1 MDRYIEHMIKV
12 INPQYKTSTELVIN
26 TTSRS
31 NNWSAGLSPFFLGP
45 ISLYGEYVSKNMEN
59 AWQYSKVYEYYLEDD
74 GAVGE
79 RYFKWAQSGW
89 DKHSADRYPM
99 GKGSIPLYSYW
110 DGQQLTY
117 TEARKKIYIPLYAE
131 AVKKTSAF
139 MKLKEIYEDC
149 QGAFCGPETLYLW
162 DFDAHNLEPGTF
174 NYWDLANNPNLKF
187 GHAYVL
193 AMLLEGIIQ

>member
-1 MDRYIEHMIKV
+1 MIKV
-12 INPQYKTSTELVIN
+12 INSRFKAPDDSLVIN

-45 ISLYGEYVSKNMEN
+45 IPLYREYVSKNMEN
-59 AWQYSKVYEYYLEDD
+59 AWQYSKVYEYYLQDD
-74 GAVGE
+74 GSVGE
-79 RYFKWAQSGW
+79 RYFKWAQDGW
-89 DKHSADRYPM
+89 NKHTADRYPM
-99 GKGSIPLYSYW
+99 GKGSVPLYSYW
-110 DGQQLTY
+110 DGEQLTY

-139 MKLKEIYEDC
+139 NKLKEVYDDLKYN
-149 QGAFCGPETLYLW
+149 ALDTLYLW

-174 NYWDLANNPNLKF
+174 DYWDLANNPNLKF

-193 AMLLEGIIQ
+193 AMLLEGILS